1 MICFCQLS
9 AQSDTA
15 FSIRAFTGL
24 NTSLFQYEKLNYSPA
39 TGYEVGLNLLF
50 NPQRKLSYQIGL
62 GAFNNRSRLNQLT
75 QSNQGVS
82 LSLSAHYSID
92 DFSLFGGAQYQM
104 ISNQRFQNSVNEV
117 VPSVILDD
125 LSNSN
130 LAAYFGVELKLDYRL
145 RMQLSSALSLQEKG
159 PRIAQLGFLYAIN
172 KPKEKASYRRL
183 KRQASKSQ
191 IQQLKDGVL
200 LVRLKTLHKS
210 IDALKKQG
218 RPAKAARLKLR
229 QAEENDA
236 IMQAFKMNYD
246 FSDLYFFYS
255 QHSNKVKEGNWGTY
269 FLDDKFEETVS
280 FSPNKGQKVFTAE
293 LTNLEADTTKYFRH
307 YRSRVA
313 APDSLRPLFYGSPDF
328 NFEAFVIK
336 DQSFIQ
342 LNKPF
347 PYYQRMIMPSLKK
360 HPEQLL
366 IFGPIPLL
374 FSKTTFLSALKKLNR
389 RLHKFQRKT
398 EEEQE
403 QTNY

>member
-1 MICFCQLS
+1 MLNSICFYRLS

-15 FSIRAFTGL
+15 FSIRAFAGH
-24 NTSLFQYEKLNYSPA
+24 NTSSFQYKNLNYNSA
-39 TGYEVGLNLLF
+39 TGHEVGLNTLF

-62 GAFNNRSRLNQLT
+62 GVFNNRARLDQLT
-75 QSNQGVS
+75 QINQGVS

-92 DFSLFGGAQYQM
+92 DISLFGGAQYQM

-125 LSNSN
+125 LPNSN
-130 LAAYFGVELKLDYRL
+130 LAAYVGVELKLDYRL
-145 RMQLSSALSLQEKG
+145 RMQLSSALSFQENG

-191 IQQLKDGVL
+191 IQQLKEGVL
-200 LVRLKTLHKS
+200 LVRLKTLNKS
-210 IDALKKQG
+210 IEVLKRSG
-218 RPAKAARLKLR
+218 REAKAARVESR

-236 IMQAFKMNYD
+236 IMQAFKMKYD

-255 QHSNKVKEGNWGTY
+255 HHSKKVKEGNWGQY

-280 FSPNKGQKVFTAE
+280 FSPAKGQKVFTAE
-293 LTNLEADTTKYFRH
+293 LTNLKADTAKYFSH
-307 YRSRVA
+307 YKSRVA
-313 APDSLRPLFYGSPDF
+313 ASDSLTPLFYGSPDF
-328 NFEAFVIK
+328 NLEAFVIK
-336 DQSFIQ
+336 DQNFVQ

-347 PYYQRMIMPSLKK
+347 PNYQRMIMPSLKK

-366 IFGPIPLL
+366 FFGPIPFLL
-374 FSKTTFLSALKKLNR
+374 SKTTFLSAINKFNR
-389 RLHKFQRKT
+389 RLHKFHSKM
-398 EEEQE
+398 EQE
-403 QTNY
+403 